1 MPSCI
6 LAAASDAD
14 WAIITDLVVILA
26 SAAVVAV
33 VMQRMRLA
41 AIPAYLI
48 AGAVIGPRAL
58 GLVPSPEGLGTI
70 SHLAII
76 LLLFGI
82 GLELHLSVL
91 KHRLARMIAVGFGSC
106 LLSIVVGWPIA
117 IWFGLAPPAALAVS
131 MALALSSTA
140 LVLRIIADR
149 RELGRMRGRLA
160 LSILVIQ
167 DMVVLGML
175 AAIPALA
182 AWASSDVKLAADPG
196 VRFAGDGGT
205 LQFVIEAI
213 LRVGGV
219 VVLLVL
225 GRVVLPRV
233 LRESFKGRSL
243 EVMTL
248 TGVTAALLAAVVTQ
262 AMGFS
267 LEMGAFLAGLMLA
280 GTPFRHQLS
289 GQIGPLR
296 DIFIAVFFTTL
307 GMKLDPSI
315 VAQWWWVI
323 IAGGALMIVLKA
335 ALISGVCWTLGTTA
349 SIALAVGFSL
359 AQAGEFSLIVLG
371 AAHDNGIIDDAT
383 AATAIAIVV
392 ISLILTPALV
402 ELGGR
407 LARVASRIGTAPW
420 VKSSPLRDPSHA
432 RLHPSDHAKHVIIAG
447 YGPIGSLIAEKL
459 EQAGI
464 NYMVVELNPATV
476 QEQSRRGKP
485 VIFGD
490 AGNLQVLETA
500 GIGGAHAL
508 VLTIPD
514 EEAVLRTCAVA
525 RRRAPG
531 IFIVART
538 RVVSRR
544 AGLMEVGANSVTVD
558 ETSAAAEMLRAVMA
572 CVDADAEEEPLG
584 TEPESDP
591 HAVSENFDEDK
602 KTKQCHS

>member
-1 MPSCI
+1 MVLGTATANGIAEWSV
-6 LAAASDAD
+6 
-14 WAIITDLVVILA
+14 ITDLVVILV

-48 AGAVIGPRAL
+48 AGALVGPRAI
-58 GLVPSPEGLGTI
+58 GLVSSPDSLGAI

-91 KHRLARMIAVGFGSC
+91 KHRLARMIVAGFGSC

-140 LVLRIIADR
+140 LVMRIIADR
-149 RELGRMRGRLA
+149 RELRRMRGRLA

-167 DMVVLGML
+167 DMIVLGML

-182 AWASSDVKLAADPG
+182 AWAGSDVKLVADPD
-196 VRFAGDGGT
+196 VRSAGNGGA
-205 LQFVIEAI
+205 LQFVVEAL

-219 VVLLVL
+219 AALIVL
-225 GRVVLPRV
+225 GRVILPQV

-248 TGVTAALLAAVVTQ
+248 AGVAAALLAAVVAQ
-262 AMGFS
+262 GIGFS
-267 LEMGAFLAGLMLA
+267 LEMGAFLAGFMLA

-296 DIFIAVFFTTL
+296 DLFIAVFFTTL

-315 VAQWWWVI
+315 VVEWWWVI
-323 IAGGALMIVLKA
+323 IVGGALMMVLKA

-349 SIALAVGFSL
+349 SIAIAVGFSL
-359 AQAGEFSLIVLG
+359 AQAGEFSLIVLDT
-371 AAHDNGIIDDAT
+371 AHGRGIIDNAT
-383 AATAIAIVV
+383 MATAIAIVV

-420 VKSSPLRDPSHA
+420 VKSSILHDPSHTQ
-432 RLHPSDHAKHVIIAG
+432 LHPSNHAKHVIIAG
-447 YGPIGSLIAEKL
+447 YGPIGCLIAEEL
-459 EQAGI
+459 ERAGI
-464 NYMVVELNPATV
+464 NYTVVELNPATV
-476 QEQSRRGKP
+476 QEQSRRGRT

-490 AGNLQVLETA
+490 VGNLEVLESA
-500 GIGGAHAL
+500 GIGNADAL
-508 VLTIPD
+508 ILTIPD

-525 RRRAPG
+525 RRRAPD
-531 IFIVART
+531 IFIAART
-538 RVVSRR
+538 RVVSKR
-544 AGLMEVGANSVTVD
+544 AGLMEVGADSVTVD
-558 ETSAAAEMLRAVMA
+558 ETSAASEMLRAVM
-572 CVDADAEEEPLG
+572 DRIGINMDSEREGGESGPDEP
-584 TEPESDP
+584 
-591 HAVSENFDEDK
+591 AVS
-602 KTKQCHS
+602 TG

>member
-1 MPSCI
+1 MIPSI
-6 LAAASDAD
+6 LAAAPDTD
-14 WAIITDLVVILA
+14 WAIITDLVVILV

-48 AGAVIGPRAL
+48 AGALVGPRAL
-58 GLVPSPEGLGTI
+58 RLVPSPEGLGAI

-91 KHRLARMIAVGFGSC
+91 KHRLARMIAAGIGSC
-106 LLSIVVGWPIA
+106 LLSIAVGWPIA

-140 LVLRIIADR
+140 LVMRIIAER
-149 RELGRMRGRLA
+149 RELRRMRGRLA

-167 DMVVLGML
+167 DMIVLGML

-182 AWASSDVKLAADPG
+182 AWAGADVKPVADQDG
-196 VRFAGDGGT
+196 GLAGDGGT
-205 LQFVIEAI
+205 LRFVVEAL
-213 LRVGGV
+213 LRIGGV
-219 VVLLVL
+219 AVLIVL
-225 GRVVLPRV
+225 GRVILPRV
-233 LRESFKGRSL
+233 LREASKGRSL

-248 TGVTAALLAAVVTQ
+248 AGVAAALLAAVV
-262 AMGFS
+262 AKGIGFS
-267 LEMGAFLAGLMLA
+267 LEMGAFLAGFMLA

-307 GMKLDPSI
+307 GMKLDPS
-315 VAQWWWVI
+315 VLAEWWWVI
-323 IAGGALMIVLKA
+323 LAGGALMMVLKA
-335 ALISGVCWTLGTTA
+335 ALISGVCWALGTTA
-349 SIALAVGFSL
+349 GIAIAVGLSL

-371 AAHDNGIIDDAT
+371 ATHDNGIIDDAT
-383 AATAIAIVV
+383 MAIAIAIIV

-407 LARVASRIGTAPW
+407 LARVASKIGTAPW
-420 VKSSPLRDPSHA
+420 VKSSILRDPSHA
-432 RLHPSDHAKHVIIAG
+432 RLQRSNQTKHVIVAG
-447 YGPIGSLIAEKL
+447 YGPIGRLIAEKL
-459 EQAGI
+459 ERAGI
-464 NYMVVELNPATV
+464 NYTIVELNPATV
-476 QEQSRRGKP
+476 QEQSRRGRR

-490 AGNLQVLETA
+490 VSNVEVLESA
-500 GIGGAHAL
+500 GIGNAHAL

-514 EEAVLRTCAVA
+514 EEAALRACAVA
-525 RRRAPG
+525 RRRAPDV
-531 IFIVART
+531 FIAART
-538 RVVSRR
+538 RVVSKR

-572 CVDADAEEEPLG
+572 CLDAGKGDQPLS
-584 TEPESDP
+584 TEPESDLR
-591 HAVSENFDEDK
+591 AKSESCAD
-602 KTKQCHS
+602 

>member
-1 MPSCI
+1 MPSCM
-6 LAAASDAD
+6 LAAVSDAD

-26 SAAVVAV
+26 SAAVVAIL
-33 VMQRMRLA
+33 MQRMRLA

-58 GLVPSPEGLGTI
+58 GLIPSPEGLGAI

-91 KHRLARMIAVGFGSC
+91 KHQLARMIAVGFGSC

-117 IWFGLAPPAALAVS
+117 IWFGLGPPAALAVS

-167 DMVVLGML
+167 DMIVLGML
-175 AAIPALA
+175 AAVPALA
-182 AWASSDVKLAADPG
+182 AWAGSDVTLAADPN
-196 VRFAGDGGT
+196 VQLAGDGGT
-205 LQFVIEAI
+205 LRFVVEAI

-219 VVLLVL
+219 AVLIVL
-225 GRVVLPRV
+225 GRVILPRV
-233 LRESFKGRSL
+233 LRESFRGRSL

-248 TGVTAALLAAVVTQ
+248 AGVAAALLAAVVAQ
-262 AMGFS
+262 GIGFS
-267 LEMGAFLAGLMLA
+267 LEMGAFLAGFMLA
-280 GTPFRHQLS
+280 GTPFRHQLG

-315 VAQWWWVI
+315 LAEWWWVI
-323 IAGGALMIVLKA
+323 IAGGALMMVLKS
-335 ALISGVCWTLGTTA
+335 ALISGVCWSLGTSA
-349 SIALAVGFSL
+349 SIAIAVGFSL
-359 AQAGEFSLIVLG
+359 AQAGEFSLIVLDT
-371 AAHDNGIIDDAT
+371 AHGKGIIDDAT
-383 AATAIAIVV
+383 TASAIAIVV

-407 LARVASRIGTAPW
+407 LARAASRIGTAPW
-420 VKSSPLRDPSHA
+420 VRSSPLRDPSDT
-432 RLHPSDHAKHVIIAG
+432 RLRPSSRGEDVILAG
-447 YGPIGSLIAEKL
+447 YGPIGRFIAEEL
-459 EQAGI
+459 ERAGI
-464 NYMVVELNPATV
+464 NYTVIELNPATV
-476 QEQSRRGKP
+476 QEQSRRGRP

-490 AGNLQVLETA
+490 AGNLQVLESA
-500 GIGGAHAL
+500 GIGNAHAL

-514 EEAVLRTCAVA
+514 EEAVLRTCTVA

-531 IFIVART
+531 VFIVART

-544 AGLMEVGANSVTVD
+544 AGLIEVGANSVTVD

-572 CVDADAEEEPLG
+572 CIDAGPEEAPLG
-584 TEPESDP
+584 VEPESEL
-591 HAVSENFDEDK
+591 HTVSENCDED
-602 KTKQCHS
+602 Q

>member
-1 MPSCI
+1 MIPST
-6 LAAASDAD
+6 LAAASDTD
-14 WAIITDLVVILA
+14 WAIIANLSVILV

-58 GLVPSPEGLGTI
+58 GLVPSPEGLGAI

-82 GLELHLSVL
+82 GLELHVSILR
-91 KHRLARMIAVGFGSC
+91 HRLARMIVAGLGSC
-106 LLSIVVGWPIA
+106 LLSVAVGWPIA

-140 LVLRIIADR
+140 LVMRIIADR
-149 RELGRMRGRLA
+149 RELRRMRGRLA

-167 DMVVLGML
+167 DMVVLAML

-182 AWASSDVKLAADPG
+182 AWAGSDVKPAADPG
-196 VRFAGDGGT
+196 VSLAGDGGT
-205 LQFVIEAI
+205 LRFIMEAI

-219 VVLLVL
+219 AVLIVL
-225 GRVVLPRV
+225 GRMILPRV
-233 LRESFKGRSL
+233 LSESSKGRSL

-248 TGVTAALLAAVVTQ
+248 VGVAAALVAAI
-262 AMGFS
+262 AAHRIGFS
-267 LEMGAFLAGLMLA
+267 LEMGAFLAGFVLA

-315 VAQWWWVI
+315 LAEWWWVI
-323 IAGGALMIVLKA
+323 IAGGALMMVLKA
-335 ALISGVCWTLGTTA
+335 VLISGTCWALGTTA
-349 SIALAVGFSL
+349 GIAVAVGFSL
-359 AQAGEFSLIVLG
+359 AQAGEFSLIVLDT
-371 AAHDNGIIDDAT
+371 AHGQGIINDAT
-383 AATAIAIVV
+383 TASAIAIVV

-402 ELGGR
+402 EFGGR
-407 LARVASRIGTAPW
+407 LARVTAGIGTAPW
-420 VKSSPLRDPSHA
+420 IKSSPLGDSSHA
-432 RLHPSDHAKHVIIAG
+432 TPQPASRAKHVIIAG
-447 YGPIGSLIAEKL
+447 YGPIGCLIAEEL
-459 EQAGI
+459 ERAGI
-464 NYMVVELNPATV
+464 TCTVVELNPATV
-476 QEQSRRGKP
+476 QEQSRPGRP

-490 AGNLQVLETA
+490 VGNLEVLESA
-500 GIGGAHAL
+500 GIGDAHAL

-525 RRRAPG
+525 RRRAPD

-538 RVVSRR
+538 RVVSKRV
-544 AGLMEVGANSVTVD
+544 GLMKVGADSVTVD

-572 CVDADAEEEPLG
+572 CVDAETEQDPQGA
-584 TEPESDP
+584 EPESDP
-591 HAVSENFDEDK
+591 HAVSEGCDED
-602 KTKQCHS
+602 Q